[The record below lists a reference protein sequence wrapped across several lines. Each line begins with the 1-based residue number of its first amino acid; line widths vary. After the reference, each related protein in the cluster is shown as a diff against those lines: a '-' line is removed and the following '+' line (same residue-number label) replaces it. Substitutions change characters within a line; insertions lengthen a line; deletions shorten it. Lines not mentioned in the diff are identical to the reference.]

1 MKKKEIIIA
10 LLVLLMV
17 CATGFT
23 VAAQCNMQIDY
34 SVEDI
39 QSTAHGALR
48 MLSPDGKTT
57 ILFDDTIRQMKK
69 DFSLEQLGEYRLK
82 AIFTNDFSG
91 IDSLERVFT
100 LTGEEYKVETILHF
114 QKEPKN
120 WYVLESKDSITCG
133 QFMII
138 KYSNPSPLVKIKYL
152 RYCTGENGEI
162 QGPLFVVKNESQD
175 TIYGEYLPGFLWGT
189 LSMCCDGEYVGARGG
204 VIDLNCYPVPPLY
217 PNSEKM
223 AWVGSFGIKITP
235 GKYRFNLYYSTEDK
249 SKGTS
254 ELTSETDSFR
264 WLSDV
269 QNWHLLT
276 CEFEK
281 D

>member
-1 MKKKEIIIA
+1 MGRKYYKWVI
-10 LLVLLMV
+10 LLLMM

-48 MLSPDGKTT
+48 MLSPEGKTT
-57 ILFDDTIRQMKK
+57 VLLDDTVRQMKK
-69 DFSLEQLGEYRLK
+69 DFSLEQLGEYRLT
-82 AIFTNDFSG
+82 AIFTNKLSG
-91 IDSLERVFT
+91 IDSLEKVFT
-100 LTGEEYKVETILHF
+100 LTGEEYKVKTIIHF
-114 QKEPKN
+114 QREPQKE
-120 WYVLESKDSITCG
+120 YVFDCKDSIYSGRFT
-133 QFMII
+133 II

-264 WLSDV
+264 WWSNV